1 VVLSQVSAVNVR
13 QPVRTAADAPGRQA
27 SLRATVSAYVALC
40 KPRIV
45 ELLLIT
51 AVPTLFLAYR
61 GLPSLSVSV
70 VVVLGGALA
79 AGSANALNCYID
91 RDIDEIMRR
100 TSTRPLVRQ
109 TVAPRSALIFGIVLG
124 VVSVALFAVTTNLL
138 AAGLT
143 LAAIFYYV
151 VIYTILLKRHT
162 SQSTLWGGACGA
174 APVLIAWAAATGT
187 VPTPAWLLFAV
198 TTNLLAA
205 GLTLAAIF
213 YYVVIYT
220 ILLKRH
226 TSQSTLWGGAC
237 GAAPVLIAWA
247 AATGPVPAPAWLLF
261 AVVFFW
267 QPPHF
272 WALAI
277 KYRDDYRSA
286 GIPMLPVVASV
297 RRVLAESVVYSW
309 LMVAASLAVWPWA
322 GPLYGA
328 VAIVAGAAF
337 LYEVHRL
344 FHLSR
349 QTAAADAAGASSG
362 DGLVT
367 MRLFHLSLVY
377 LTVVFAAVA
386 AGAFIR

>member
-1 VVLSQVSAVNVR
+1 VVLSQVSAVNVNR
-13 QPVRTAADAPGRQA
+13 RVSAAVDGPGQTRI
-27 SLRATVSAYVALC
+27 RATLGAYVALC

-51 AVPTLFLAYR
+51 AVPTLFLAYK
-61 GLPSLSVSV
+61 GLPSLMVTV

-100 TSTRPLVRQ
+100 TSTRPLVRNV
-109 TVAPRSALIFGIVLG
+109 VAPRSALIFGLVLG

-151 VIYTILLKRHT
+151 VIYTMLLKRHT
-162 SQSTLWGGACGA
+162 SQSTLWGGACGS
-174 APVLIAWAAATGT
+174 APVVIAWAAATGT
-187 VPTPAWLLFAV
+187 LSWPAWLLF
-198 TTNLLAA
+198 
-205 GLTLAAIF
+205 G
-213 YYVVIYT
+213 
-220 ILLKRH
+220 
-226 TSQSTLWGGAC
+226 
-237 GAAPVLIAWA
+237 
-247 AATGPVPAPAWLLF
+247 
-261 AVVFFW
+261 VVFFW

-277 KYRDDYRSA
+277 KYRDDYRAA

-309 LMVAASLAVWPWA
+309 LMVAVSLAVWPWA

-328 VAIVAGAAF
+328 VAIVAGLAF

-344 FHLSR
+344 YHLSR
-349 QTAAADAAGASSG
+349 HTDVQGGA

-367 MRLFHLSLVY
+367 MRLFHLSIAY
-377 LTVVFAAVA
+377 LTVLFAAVA

>member
-1 VVLSQVSAVNVR
+1 MVLSQVSAVNVR
-13 QPVRTAADAPGRQA
+13 RPVRTATDAPGQQA

-61 GLPSLSVSV
+61 GLPSLSVTV

-100 TSTRPLVRQ
+100 TSSRPLVRH
-109 TVAPRSALIFGIVLG
+109 TVAPRSALVFGIVLG

-187 VPTPAWLLFAV
+187 VP
-198 TTNLLAA
+198 
-205 GLTLAAIF
+205 
-213 YYVVIYT
+213 
-220 ILLKRH
+220 
-226 TSQSTLWGGAC
+226 
-237 GAAPVLIAWA
+237 
-247 AATGPVPAPAWLLF
+247 APAWLLF
-261 AVVFFW
+261 ARGVLLAAT
-267 QPPHF
+267 
-272 WALAI
+272 ALLG
-277 KYRDDYRSA
+277 A
-286 GIPMLPVVASV
+286 GHQVP
-297 RRVLAESVVYSW
+297 R
-309 LMVAASLAVWPWA
+309 
-322 GPLYGA
+322 
-328 VAIVAGAAF
+328 
-337 LYEVHRL
+337 
-344 FHLSR
+344 
-349 QTAAADAAGASSG
+349 
-362 DGLVT
+362 
-367 MRLFHLSLVY
+367 
-377 LTVVFAAVA
+377 
-386 AGAFIR
+386 

>member
-1 VVLSQVSAVNVR
+1 VSAVNVR
-13 QPVRTAADAPGRQA
+13 RQVSAAVDAPGQVRF
-27 SLRATVSAYVALC
+27 RDTVGAYVALC

-51 AVPTLFLAYR
+51 AVPTLVLAYK
-61 GLPSLSVSV
+61 GLPSLVVTV

-91 RDIDEIMRR
+91 RDIDQLMRR
-100 TSTRPLVRQ
+100 TRSRPLVSHA
-109 TVAPRSALIFGIVLG
+109 VAPRSALIFGVVLG
-124 VVSVALFAVTTNLL
+124 VVSVTLFAVTTNLL

-143 LAAIFYYV
+143 LAAILYYV
-151 VIYTILLKRHT
+151 VIYTMLLKRHT

-174 APVLIAWAAATGT
+174 APVVIAWAAATGT
-187 VPTPAWLLFAV
+187 LSWPAWLLF
-198 TTNLLAA
+198 
-205 GLTLAAIF
+205 G
-213 YYVVIYT
+213 
-220 ILLKRH
+220 
-226 TSQSTLWGGAC
+226 
-237 GAAPVLIAWA
+237 
-247 AATGPVPAPAWLLF
+247 
-261 AVVFFW
+261 VVFFW

-277 KYRDDYRSA
+277 KYRDDYRAA

-309 LMVAASLAVWPWA
+309 LMVAVSLAVWPWA

-328 VAIVAGAAF
+328 VAIVAGLAF

-344 FHLSR
+344 YHLSR
-349 QTAAADAAGASSG
+349 RADAQDGSG
-362 DGLVT
+362 GPEVLVT
-367 MRLFHLSLVY
+367 MRLFHLSIAY
-377 LTVVFAAVA
+377 LTVLFAAVA

>member
-1 VVLSQVSAVNVR
+1 LSQVSAVNVR
-13 QPVRTAADAPGRQA
+13 QPVSTVADGQRQMSSVRAPIG
-27 SLRATVSAYVALC
+27 AYVALC
-40 KPRIV
+40 KPRLV

-51 AVPTLFLAYR
+51 AVPTLFLAGK
-61 GLPSLSVSV
+61 GLPSLLVTV

-100 TSTRPLVRQ
+100 TSGRPLVKH
-109 TVAPRSALIFGIVLG
+109 TVSPRSALIFGLVLG
-124 VVSVALFAVTTNLL
+124 VVSVTLFAVTTNLL

-143 LAAIFYYV
+143 LAAILYYV
-151 VIYTILLKRHT
+151 VIYTMLLKRHT
-162 SQSTLWGGACGA
+162 SQSTLWGGVCGA
-174 APVLIAWAAATGT
+174 APVVIAWAAATGSLS
-187 VPTPAWLLFAV
+187 W
-198 TTNLLAA
+198 
-205 GLTLAAIF
+205 
-213 YYVVIYT
+213 
-220 ILLKRH
+220 
-226 TSQSTLWGGAC
+226 
-237 GAAPVLIAWA
+237 
-247 AATGPVPAPAWLLF
+247 PAWLLF

-277 KYRDDYRSA
+277 KYREDYRRA

-297 RRVLAESVVYSW
+297 RRVLAESVLYSW
-309 LMVAASLAVWPWA
+309 LMVAVSLALWPWA

-344 FHLSR
+344 LRLSR
-349 QTAAADAAGASSG
+349 GAGSDSAGSDRAGADGASDG
-362 DGLVT
+362 EGLVT
-367 MRLFHLSLVY
+367 MRLFHLSILY
-377 LTVVFAAVA
+377 LTLVFAGVA

>member
-1 VVLSQVSAVNVR
+1 VPGLQRARKVVLSQVSAVNVR
-13 QPVRTAADAPGRQA
+13 QPVSTATEGPQQVAHA
-27 SLRATVSAYVALC
+27 RAIVGAYVALC

-61 GLPSLSVSV
+61 GLPSLLVTV

-100 TSTRPLVRQ
+100 TRSRPLVKH
-109 TVAPRSALIFGIVLG
+109 TVSPRSALIFGLTLG
-124 VVSVALFAVTTNLL
+124 VVSVTLFAVTTNLL

-143 LAAIFYYV
+143 LAAICYYV
-151 VIYTILLKRHT
+151 VIYTMLLKRHT

-174 APVLIAWAAATGT
+174 APVVIAWAAVTGSLS
-187 VPTPAWLLFAV
+187 W
-198 TTNLLAA
+198 
-205 GLTLAAIF
+205 
-213 YYVVIYT
+213 
-220 ILLKRH
+220 
-226 TSQSTLWGGAC
+226 
-237 GAAPVLIAWA
+237 
-247 AATGPVPAPAWLLF
+247 PAWLLF

-277 KYRDDYRSA
+277 KYREDYRRA
-286 GIPMLPVVASV
+286 GIPMLPVVAST

-328 VAIVAGAAF
+328 VAIVGGAAF

-344 FHLSR
+344 HLRSR
-349 QTAAADAAGASSG
+349 RLPEPDATG
-362 DGLVT
+362 DVLVT
-367 MRLFHLSLVY
+367 MRLFHLSIIY
-377 LTVVFAAVA
+377 LTLLFAGVA